1 MYIYRFNVKE
11 LDKKKSYLLVDPIY
25 NDGNVPPNI
34 HLGQIEFQL
43 IKYDCPVKLIDFV
56 TSAPINE
63 WTHFESKE
71 QEFFSRIINDSKDV
85 DIVYISSGFGNALK
99 PYPFFPRVLKIA
111 KLLKDFKPA
120 IFIVV
125 GGALVNY
132 YETIYG
138 VSVKSFSKGTI
149 DYVLVGNELSF
160 VSLFVDKSA
169 IFNNDLGACR
179 WYNWEKEKYPEFRS
193 VMYHIG
199 CPYKC
204 DFCFEGKIF
213 NKYNCIETKE
223 AFIKTIRDSVEIDNI
238 HNFVF
243 EDSTFI
249 SYVDFIELV
258 EKVEELAI
266 SFSVYARVSEVL
278 KYPERVKLLKR
289 AGCRAFI
296 IGFETL
302 DDIILE
308 QQHKGINSSNNTYV
322 INYLKDIGIE
332 IQGCFMLGFPQDSI
346 DNMCR
351 TLDFAIK
358 QDLNGYRWHIFQP
371 NFNNLNQSF
380 YSHSV
385 IRIEDHLSCQINVP
399 DSLLLDSISRNPEIC
414 LLDEHFLPRARH
426 VLSTDDQRLKNIGY
440 HGGFNYADVLK
451 ILQSLP
457 NDMILNEEKL
467 YHELFK

>member
-1 MYIYRFNVKE
+1 MKLKIKE
-11 LDKKKSYLLVDPIY
+11 LNKKKSYLLIDPIY

-43 IKYDCPVKLIDFV
+43 IKFDRSVKFIDFV
-56 TSAPINE
+56 TSAHINV
-63 WTHFESKE
+63 WTDFESKE
-71 QEFFSRIINDSKDV
+71 LDFFSKIINNSKDV

-99 PYPFFPRVLKIA
+99 PYPLFPRILKIA
-111 KLLKDFKPA
+111 KLLKENNPS
-120 IFIVV
+120 IYIVV

-138 VSVKSFSKGTI
+138 VSIKSFSRNTI
-149 DYVLVGNELSF
+149 DYVLTGNELSF
-160 VSLFVDKSA
+160 ISLFVGNDA
-169 IFNNDLGACR
+169 IMNNEIGACR
-179 WYNWEKEKYPEFRS
+179 WYNWEKEKYPEYRS

-204 DFCFEGKIF
+204 DFCFEGKIYDKK
-213 NKYNCIETKE
+213 NYIETKD

-249 SYVDFIELV
+249 SYGDFLELV
-258 EKVEELAI
+258 DKVEEMAI
-266 SFSVYARVSEVL
+266 SFSIYARVSEIL
-278 KYPERVKLLKR
+278 MYPERVKLLKK
-289 AGCRAFI
+289 AGCKAFI
-296 IGFETL
+296 IGFETF

-308 QQHKGINSSNNTYV
+308 QQHKGINSSNITYV
-322 INYLKDIGIE
+322 INFLKDMGIE
-332 IQGCFMLGFPQDSI
+332 IQGCFMLGFPQDTI
-346 DNMCR
+346 DNMYH

-358 QDLNGYRWHIFQP
+358 QDFNGYRWHIFQP
-371 NFNNLNQSF
+371 SFNNLNQNF
-380 YSHSV
+380 YSHSD
-385 IRIEDHLSCQINVP
+385 ITIEDHLLCQINVP

-426 VLSTDDQRLKNIGY
+426 VLSVDDQRLKNIGY
-440 HGGFNYADVLK
+440 RSGFNYADVLG